1 MPKTKEPKLNMSPVR
16 LDAMQIAKAL
26 AAVRPRNLFSNNE
39 ARLQWYGVVSRFAED
54 LRDAGGNKFNAPVFF
69 DVCGVPN

>member
-1 MPKTKEPKLNMSPVR
+1 MPKSRIKITNQHVSLTGAE
-16 LDAMQIAKAL
+16 IAKAL

-54 LRDAGGNKFNAPVFF
+54 LRDADGSFSPNAFF